1 MIESSKA
8 LVLLAPGFEEIE
20 SASIV
25 DILRRCG
32 IEVTIAGLRRDVV
45 ESSHGVKWIPDKFI
59 EEVDARDF
67 DALICPGGSPGWENL
82 RKDRRVLELVR
93 KAYEAGKIVTA
104 ICGSPAVLTDAGI
117 LKGKSCTIYPG
128 MEGELRKGGE
138 KPKKGLV
145 VSDGN
150 VITSMGPATAIAFA
164 LEVAGRLANKRIVR
178 EVSKSMLADIGAK
191 LR

>member
-1 MIESSKA
+1 MSKA

-32 IEVTIAGLRRDVV
+32 VEVTIAGLRRDVV
-45 ESSHGVKWIPDKFI
+45 EGSHGVKVIPDEFI
-59 EEVDARDF
+59 EVVDVRDF

-82 RKDRRVLELVR
+82 RKNRRVLELVR
-93 KAYEAGKIVTA
+93 KAHDAGKIVAA
-104 ICGSPAVLTDAGI
+104 ICGSPAVLSDAGI
-117 LKGKSCTIYPG
+117 LKGKNCTIYPE
-128 MEGELRKGGE
+128 MEGELRKGRG

-145 VSDGN
+145 VSDGK
-150 VITSMGPATAIAFA
+150 VITSMGPCTAIAFA
-164 LEVAGRLANKRIVR
+164 LEVAKRLTDEKTVK
-178 EVSKSMLADIGAK
+178 EVARQTLADIGAK